1 MHNVIVGSILS
12 VLGHQSLLWLDMKLT
27 SCLSWLYKSCTHCTH
42 VVGIRDHG
50 VADGVVELARRT
62 EAGLAALRPT
72 FCDILEGYQGRS
84 LTRPSLHNANMLVWL
99 SKTVGKPPNQKKPQ
113 KTFNYRKKI
122 NEMHQKKKK
131 NKPKTKLNTFDPN
144 YRDQLCPNNVF
155 C

>member
-12 VLGHQSLLWLDMKLT
+12 VLGHQSIVWLDMKLT

-42 VVGIRDHG
+42 VVGICDHG
-50 VADGVVELARRT
+50 AADGVVELARRT

-84 LTRPSLHNANMLVWL
+84 LTRPFLHNANMLVWL
-99 SKTVGKPPNQKKPQ
+99 SKTVGKPPNKK
-113 KTFNYRKKI
+113 KTTINYRKKKI

-131 NKPKTKLNTFDPN
+131 KPKN
-144 YRDQLCPNNVF
+144 
-155 C
+155 